1 MIFEDQTLTER
12 DAAADED
19 AGIRIAVGRG
29 QMGDENQA
37 ASIGV
42 EAIGLPPP
50 DLLLPAGA
58 GARQPLLSA
67 ARL

>member
-1 MIFEDQTLTER
+1 MILEDQTLTER
-12 DAAADED
+12 DAVADED

-42 EAIGLPPP
+42 EAPP

>member
-1 MIFEDQTLTER
+1 MILEDETLAER
-12 DAAADED
+12 DVVADED

-37 ASIGV
+37 SSIGV
-42 EAIGLPPP
+42 EAPP
-50 DLLLPAGA
+50 DLLLSAGA
-58 GARQPLLSA
+58 VALQPLLSA